1 MSHRFA
7 AALLLAVAAASP
19 LSAQSVT
26 YSQGTF
32 EPSQW
37 SFSNITRSGPV
48 SGTEQLVG
56 TGGNPG
62 SHWLHTFSIEMAG
75 GTNRYRV
82 ANINNTF
89 TYDPRVNGALAS
101 LNFSFDLIGFNSEGF
116 AELFFGVYVPT
127 LRQNGLYFF
136 LPDGAL
142 DPTTR
147 SWSTLS
153 VSSSSSENWRD
164 PNNQNGSLRPD
175 FSAAGTTMEFGYI
188 MSGGTGCPVG
198 LTCGAA
204 SFSSGLDNFSVT
216 ANTVSTVPE
225 PSTYALMAAGLGVL
239 MLVQRRRRLSA

>member
-7 AALLLAVAAASP
+7 AALLLVVAAASP

-32 EPSQW
+32 DSNQW
-37 SFSNITRSGPV
+37 SFSTITQSGPV

-56 TGGNPG
+56 TGGNSG
-62 SHWLHTFSIEMAG
+62 SNWLHTFSLGVASG
-75 GTNRYRV
+75 ANRYRV

-101 LNFSFDLIGFNSEGF
+101 LSFSFDLLGLSTSGFSEP
-116 AELFFGVYVPT
+116 FFGSYVPT

-136 LPDGAL
+136 LANGGL
-142 DPTTR
+142 RPTT
-147 SWSTLS
+147 SWSTYS
-153 VSSSSSENWRD
+153 ISSSSFVNWLD
-164 PNNQNGSLRPD
+164 PNNQGGSLRPD

-188 MSGGTGCPVG
+188 MSGGGECPVG
-198 LTCGAA
+198 LVCSAA
-204 SFSSGLDNFSVT
+204 SFASRLDNFSVT
-216 ANTVSTVPE
+216 ANAVSTVPE